1 MARIRTIKPEAWESE
16 DLASVD
22 VTAMLTFFGL
32 LTQADDAGRF
42 RDHPAIIAGRLW
54 ALRPEHTPAHVA
66 CDLEQLAGA
75 GLVCRYT
82 GCDGKSWLHI
92 VTWDRHQKINR
103 ASDSRLPR
111 CPTHEAAKACGGC
124 DLPQCPSRAPGAAF
138 VPQDRQAEPVASPG
152 APADTP
158 RKITS
163 LNHQGALTRPEPS
176 DSSAPSIEV
185 THTTPLRDGVIAATS
200 AELPLAPSPSG
211 DVAGQEGA
219 AHGSEVTAAAFSEG
233 SRTGSRILDPGSSRR
248 GREAPAPGASPEAAL
263 EAADAKQW
271 SAKVLMAEYLRGC
284 SGGRP
289 PKKVLGHLGKEIR
302 GLLDEGYGP
311 DTLRPALERLRA
323 KGLNPSV
330 LPSLVNEVLNA
341 GPTPS
346 SNGSPP
352 SASGAGPWT
361 SASPAY
367 TPYLNPTEPTGTF
380 GVAL

>member
-1 MARIRTIKPEAWESE
+1 MARIRTIKPEAFESE
-16 DLASVD
+16 DLAAVD
-22 VTAMLTFFGL
+22 VTAMVTFFGL
-32 LTQADDAGRF
+32 LTQADDSGRF
-42 RDHPAIIAGRLW
+42 RDHPAVIAGRLW

-66 CDLEQLAGA
+66 HDLEQLAEA

-111 CPTHEAAKACGGC
+111 CPTHEAAKACGEC
-124 DLPQCPSRAPGAAF
+124 DRPQCHTQTRAGASA
-138 VPQDRQAEPVASPG
+138 RQPPPEAHE
-152 APADTP
+152 APAGTFHGGNSV
-158 RKITS
+158 TA
-163 LNHQGALTRPEPS
+163 HGALTRAVRPDSPAATLTVTRATLTQEGESEATIPPHPPTA
-176 DSSAPSIEV
+176 SSARESAGQGSAA
-185 THTTPLRDGVIAATS
+185 HT
-200 AELPLAPSPSG
+200 G
-211 DVAGQEGA
+211 DVMDATFTEDS
-219 AHGSEVTAAAFSEG
+219 GS
-233 SRTGSRILDPGSSRR
+233 GSRILDPGSSRR
-248 GREAPAPGASPEAAL
+248 GREAPARGSSPETVL
-263 EAADAKQW
+263 EAADASEW

-284 SGGRP
+284 PGGRP

-302 GLLDEGYGP
+302 SLLDEGYGP
-311 DTLRPALERLRA
+311 DVLKPALERLRA

-330 LPSLVNEVLNA
+330 LPSLVNELLNA

-346 SNGSPP
+346 SSSSPS
-352 SASGAGPWT
+352 SASGAGPWA